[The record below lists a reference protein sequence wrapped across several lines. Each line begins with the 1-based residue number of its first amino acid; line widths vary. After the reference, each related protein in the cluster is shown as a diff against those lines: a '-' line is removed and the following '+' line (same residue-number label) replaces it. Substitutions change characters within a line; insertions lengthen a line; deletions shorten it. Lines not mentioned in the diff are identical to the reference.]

1 MGNSRKRTA
10 LFLCRCGP
18 NMAGQLDLDALAG
31 WARERGDMETV
42 EIGDLLC
49 APDGKA
55 LFKRVLDERGADSV
69 VVAACSPKTHEKTFQ
84 TLAEEAGLNL
94 AQVQMANLREQCA
107 WVTRD
112 PEQAAL
118 KARALINAAIDRSR
132 KAEKLERRTMK
143 VLTDVLVVGGGV
155 AGMEAALTAAQS
167 GRRVTLV
174 ERQMALGGNLAQI
187 EEVAPS
193 MECSPCLLSP
203 RLDLVR
209 EHPSIEVLA
218 PAELLQVVGFAGNF
232 TATVQKR
239 ARFVRDS
246 CIGCEACLE
255 VCPVDV
261 ESPSPMGMGT
271 CKAIHGFYPGAVPAA
286 WMIEQAQCRHFI
298 DGSCSACAEVCPFES
313 VDFEQQDEQITVKV
327 GAIVLATGFTASDP
341 SPLEKLGYGRLENV
355 ISMQQL
361 ERLTSNH
368 GPTGGEIRLS
378 NGEKPARVAVIHCA
392 GSLRDDGLPYCSGI
406 CCSNAVKVGRLLR
419 HQNPEATAT
428 NLHND
433 LVFAG
438 PRENAFYRAALAEG
452 TRFVRCPDLTALE
465 VKERSRGQLEVKGP
479 GIEPVTADLVVL
491 SGGLEPAEGTRELAE
506 LLHLELGPD
515 GFFKPDHDLL
525 NATSASLPGVYIAGC
540 AAGPCDVAASVTR
553 ARAAVGDA
561 MSKLRPGEEIELE
574 VMTSEIDEEICA
586 GCKLCLAICPY
597 RAIVFDK
604 EKKVCLV
611 NAAIC
616 RGCGTCTAACPS
628 GASRARHFT
637 DEQIY
642 AEIGGLMHV

>member
-1 MGNSRKRTA
+1 MGDSGKKTA

-18 NMAGQLDLDALAG
+18 NLAGQLDLDALAG
-31 WARERGDMETV
+31 WARQRGDIETI
-42 EIGDLLC
+42 ETGDLLC

-55 LFKRVLDERGADSV
+55 LFKRVLQQRGADSV
-69 VVAACSPKTHEKTFQ
+69 VVAACSPKAHEKTFQ
-84 TLAEEAGLNL
+84 ALAEEAGLNM
-94 AQVQMANLREQCA
+94 AQVQMANIREQCA

-112 PEQAAL
+112 PEQAGL

-143 VLTDVLVVGGGV
+143 VLTDILIVGGGV
-155 AGMEAALTAAQS
+155 SGMEAALTAAQS
-167 GRRVTLV
+167 GRKVTLV
-174 ERQMALGGNLAQI
+174 ERQMALGGSLARI

-193 MECSPCLLSP
+193 MECSPCLLAP

-209 EHPSIEVLA
+209 EHPNIEVLA
-218 PAELLQVVGFAGNF
+218 PAELQQVVGFEGNF
-232 TATVQKR
+232 TATVTRR
-239 ARFVRDS
+239 ARYVRDS

-261 ESPSPMGMGT
+261 DSPGQPGT
-271 CKAIHGFYPGAVPAA
+271 GSGKAIHGFYPGAVPAA
-286 WMIEQAQCRHFI
+286 WMIEREQCRHFT

-313 VDFEQQDEQITVKV
+313 VDFEQQDEQLCIKA
-327 GAIVLATGFTASDP
+327 GAIVLATGFAAPDL
-341 SPLEKLGYGRLENV
+341 SPFEQLGYGRLENV

-361 ERLTSNH
+361 ERMTSNN
-368 GPTGGEIRLS
+368 GPTGGEIRLG
-378 NGEKPARVAVIHCA
+378 NGEQPARVAVIHCA
-392 GSLRDDGLPYCSGI
+392 GSLRDDGLAYCSGI
-406 CCSNAVKVGRLLR
+406 CCTNAVKVGRLLR
-419 HQNPEATAT
+419 HQNPEATVVD
-428 NLHND
+428 LHND

-438 PRENAFYRAALAEG
+438 PRENAFYRAAVAEG
-452 TRFVRCPDLTALE
+452 TRFVRCPDLAALRVSE
-465 VKERSRGQLEVKGP
+465 KAQGKLQVSAP
-479 GIEPVTADLVVL
+479 GIEPVTAQMVVL

-525 NATSASLPGVYIAGC
+525 YATGASLPGVHIAGC

-574 VMTSEIDEEICA
+574 VMTSEVDEEICA
-586 GCKLCLAICPY
+586 GCKLCLSVCPY

-604 EKKVCLV
+604 EKSVCRV
-611 NAAIC
+611 NAAVC

-628 GASRARHFT
+628 GASRAKHFT

-642 AEIGGLMHV
+642 AEIGGLLNV